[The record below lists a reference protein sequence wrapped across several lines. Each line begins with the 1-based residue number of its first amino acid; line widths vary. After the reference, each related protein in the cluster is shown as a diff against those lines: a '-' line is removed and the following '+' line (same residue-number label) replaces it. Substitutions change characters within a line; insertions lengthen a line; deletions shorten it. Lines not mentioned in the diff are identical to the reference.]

1 MNVID
6 LFCGAGGFSE
16 GIIQAG
22 LNIVFS
28 SDRSEHV
35 MGTYVN
41 RHEQLGLHEGV
52 NTHFELAD
60 IRELDENLILN
71 KINELEIF
79 KENPLHEIDAIF
91 GGPPC
96 QGFSLAGN
104 RNSKDA
110 RNMLFREYL
119 RIIYHLKPKYV
130 VMENVTGFMSMEI
143 NPDFKSFSN
152 NTYPEHTLVPNVL
165 RTELESF
172 GYTVLEPR
180 ILNAADFG
188 VPQRRERAIFLA
200 YRSDVTPIKYPEP
213 NPDHRITVEDAI
225 LNENSKYAISLS
237 QGRTPRVSKK
247 QGISANVHDFN
258 TELSIH
264 SKVILE
270 RFSLFQEGDR
280 TDNVVTRIK
289 ENGIRLEEYPN
300 LEFDCLLAV
309 NNEYNGKVL
318 EVFLNANSTIKLKYS
333 EKGSYTL
340 AFDQLKRKIIKYW
353 KYTVEELFSRKS
365 IINDID
371 KLINIHDFINTL
383 EHCKLNW
390 NKECTLTQLRKKF
403 SHPYAIN
410 IEQKYILALMT
421 KKNNRMRLNSLSQA
435 PTVVTLPDD
444 FIHPT
449 KNRTMSVRELARLQS
464 FDDSFVFLG
473 KRTTGGENRQVEVPQ
488 YTQVGNAVP
497 PLLAKSIAI
506 EVKNALLKTKLTK
519 SETAVI

>member
-35 MGTYVN
+35 METYVN
-41 RHEQLGLHEGV
+41 RHEQLGLHEGI

-60 IRELDENLILN
+60 IRELNETLILE

-79 KENPLHEIDAIF
+79 KNNPLQEIDAIF

-104 RNSKDA
+104 RNSKDV

-165 RTELESF
+165 RTELENF
-172 GYTVLEPR
+172 GYIVLEPR

-200 YRSDVTPIKYPEP
+200 YRQDVTPINYPEP
-213 NPDHRITVEDAI
+213 NPDLRVTVEDAI
-225 LNENSKYAISLS
+225 LNENSRYAVDSRK
-237 QGRTPRVSKK
+237 GRTKPM
-247 QGISANVHDFN
+247 SADINTFN
-258 TELSIH
+258 TGLSTHNGLI
-264 SKVILE
+264 VE
-270 RFSLFQEGDR
+270 RFSLFKPGDKKA
-280 TDNVVTRIK
+280 NVIRNIK
-289 ENGIRLEEYPN
+289 NFGLDLSSYPN
-300 LEFDCLLAV
+300 LEQECLFKLNSESNAEALKQYLSQK
-309 NNEYNGKVL
+309 NIIIDNEKFKKL
-318 EVFLNANSTIKLKYS
+318 EK
-333 EKGSYTL
+333 
-340 AFDQLKRKIIKYW
+340 KIIKYW
-353 KYTVEELFSRKS
+353 NNQDVFSNKMRSELSPILNPDEFL
-365 IINDID
+365 
-371 KLINIHDFINTL
+371 LIL
-383 EHCKLNW
+383 EFTKENW
-390 NKECTLTQLRKKF
+390 NHHISIDTLRDSFSLPNVEQLPDDSPF
-403 SHPYAIN
+403 F
-410 IEQKYILALMT
+410 EALLT
-421 KKNNRMRLNSLSQA
+421 RKNNRTRLHFESQS

-444 FIHPT
+444 YIHPT
-449 KNRTMSVRELARLQS
+449 QNRIMTVRELARLQS
-464 FDDSFVFLG
+464 FDDSFQFLG
-473 KRTTGGENRQVEVPQ
+473 KRTTGGDRRKDEVPQ
-488 YTQVGNAVP
+488 YSQVGNAVP
-497 PLLAKSIAI
+497 PLLAKAIAL
-506 EVKNALLKTKLTK
+506 EVRKGLENT
-519 SETAVI
+519 